1 MFGGGVSVKEW
12 ERQKHANELK
22 VIDSKA
28 IVFNT
33 IVSTATNDIVVLGDR
48 AIRKSF
54 IHSFEKAKNRED
66 GSSGTRIRYFNFE
79 LKGYLD
85 CMTDTFFI
93 SEQVM
98 PFDKIS
104 EKLG

>member
-1 MFGGGVSVKEW
+1 MFGSGVSVKEW
-12 ERQKHANELK
+12 ERQKHANQLK

-28 IVFNT
+28 MVFNT
-33 IVSTATNDIVVLGDR
+33 IASTSTNDIVVLGDR

-54 IHSFEKAKNRED
+54 IHSFEKAKRED
-66 GSSGTRIRYFNFE
+66 GSTGTRIRYFNFD

-85 CMTDTFFI
+85 SMTDTFFV
-93 SEQVM
+93 SDQVM
-98 PFDKIS
+98 PFDKIA